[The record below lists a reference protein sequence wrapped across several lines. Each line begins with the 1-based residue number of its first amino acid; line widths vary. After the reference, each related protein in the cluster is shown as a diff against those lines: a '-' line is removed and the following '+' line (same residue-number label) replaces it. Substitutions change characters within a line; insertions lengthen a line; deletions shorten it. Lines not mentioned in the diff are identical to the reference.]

1 MSYISPTHRT
11 APRDSLTSALPIPIT
26 RTAPTRRWRA
36 SSVVLITSFW
46 AVLQFGGLFTPGLLD
61 DVDSVY
67 IQIARE
73 MLQRHDFVTPTI
85 DGVRF
90 FDKPPLLYWM
100 AAGSMHLFG
109 VHDWAA
115 RLPLALGVLALL
127 LAVYALG
134 LRFYGTSSLA
144 SPESSGA
151 PSIRALA
158 DGWDVQVSHPHL
170 PNDRAGLYAA
180 LAMGTCLGPYI
191 YTRFY
196 IPDILIALWMALA
209 VHFFLIAVD
218 RSTSSTT
225 DIKPSPSPQDPT
237 QSDILGAPFM
247 RGSIAE
253 EGDASRPHL
262 AHQSALLPM
271 LGFAAV
277 TALNLLTKGLIGLVF
292 PVAFALLY
300 LAFTRQLKLLRKLH
314 LLPSTLVFLAIAA
327 PWHILAALRNP
338 SVPMPPGLGL
348 PAHAGWAWFYLYNEH
363 IARFL
368 GRRIPHDYGQVPI
381 PIFWALLLLWLFPWV
396 AFLPAALRDAIRTL
410 RRRTSDPNLR
420 FDSDATFS
428 ATQTLGA
435 PHLASEMWV
444 PTNSPSNDRPREAA
458 LSCLLWAGI
467 ILGFFTLSSR
477 QEYYHLPA
485 LPALALLVGAFLA
498 SADRT
503 LRTANSATRQALR
516 ASLYFLT
523 PLGTILFLLCG
534 YLALTAP
541 TPAAGTTLAEVLRSN
556 PNLYNLSLG
565 HVFDLTGPAMGFFR
579 GPLLTV
585 ALGMLFL
592 GPIAYLIRRTAS
604 PDRPNRAFAANLLIA
619 AAMTAV
625 LLAAHEGLVRFYPI
639 LGSKDLAIAIDRD
652 LRPGDIILND
662 GELTSG
668 SALLFYTP
676 QSAAPILLVNGRING
691 PWFGSFY
698 PDAPKIFV
706 NDQQLAHL
714 WSGPHRLFLLTDH
727 PESRTTFLSP
737 QAPVHT
743 YATSGYKTILTNR

>member
-1 MSYISPTHRT
+1 
-11 APRDSLTSALPIPIT
+11 LTQPNQIPN
-26 RTAPTRRWRA
+26 RWRK
-36 SSVVLITSFW
+36 SSVALIVSFW
-46 AVLQFGGLFTPGLLD
+46 AVLQIGGLFSPGLLD
-61 DVDSVY
+61 DVDSIY

-134 LRFYGTSSLA
+134 IRFYSPTSLGTLFIRGPIA
-144 SPESSGA
+144 DEWDANLSPST
-151 PSIRALA
+151 I
-158 DGWDVQVSHPHL
+158 

-180 LAMGTCLGPYI
+180 LAMATCLGPYL

-196 IPDILIALWMALA
+196 IPDILIALWMTLA
-209 VHFFLIAVD
+209 VHFFLIALD
-218 RSTSSTT
+218 RTRT
-225 DIKPSPSPQDPT
+225 
-237 QSDILGAPFM
+237 
-247 RGSIAE
+247 
-253 EGDASRPHL
+253 PH
-262 AHQSALLPM
+262 HQSAVILTEAQSAQSTNSNTLDSASAARPFLATNSALWPM

-277 TALNLLTKGLIGLVF
+277 TALNLLTKGLIGVIF

-300 LAFTRQLKLLRKLH
+300 LAITHQLNLLRKLH
-314 LLPSTLVFLAIAA
+314 LIPSTLVFFAIAA
-327 PWHILAALRNP
+327 PWHILAAIRNP
-338 SVPMPPGLGL
+338 PIAMPPGLGL

-396 AFLPAALRDAIRTL
+396 TFLPTALRDAIRTL
-410 RRRTSDPNLR
+410 RRRTTSDPNLR
-420 FDSDATFS
+420 FDSDPNFSPATV
-428 ATQTLGA
+428 TNEGA
-435 PHLASEMWV
+435 PMICGSIAAERGDEFSV
-444 PTNSPSNDRPREAA
+444 SPDRTREAA
-458 LSCLLWAGI
+458 VSCLLWAGI

-485 LPALALLVGAFLA
+485 LPALALLVGGFLA
-498 SADRT
+498 AAD
-503 LRTANSATRQALR
+503 ATRRNQSHAAKRALN
-516 ASLYFLT
+516 ATLYFLV
-523 PLGTILFLLCG
+523 PLGTILFLLCS

-541 TPAAGTTLAEVLRSN
+541 HHAANTTLSDVLRSN
-556 PNLYNLSLG
+556 PADYTLSLG
-565 HVFDLTGPAMGFFR
+565 HLFDLTGPAMGFFR

-592 GPIAYLIRRTAS
+592 GPIAYLVRR
-604 PDRPNRAFAANLLIA
+604 RNAFAANLLLA
-619 AAMTAV
+619 AAMTAI

-639 LGSKDLAIAIDRD
+639 LGSKDLAIAIDRN
-652 LRPGDIILND
+652 LRPGDLILND

-676 QSAAPILLVNGRING
+676 QSAAPLYLVNGRING

-698 PDAPKIFV
+698 PDAPKIFL
-706 NDQQLAHL
+706 NDADLARL
-714 WSGPHRLFLLTDH
+714 WHGPHRLFLLTEN
-727 PESRTTFLSP
+727 PEARAKFLSP
-737 QAPVHT
+737 DGPVHT
-743 YATSGYKTILTNR
+743 YATSGGKTILTNE

>member
-1 MSYISPTHRT
+1 M
-11 APRDSLTSALPIPIT
+11 TSAAPIATIH
-26 RTAPTRRWRA
+26 TAPTRRWRT
-36 SSVVLITSFW
+36 SSVAVITAFW
-46 AVLQFGGLFTPGLLD
+46 AILQIGGLFTPGLLD

-109 VHDWAA
+109 IHDWAA

-134 LRFYGTSSLA
+134 IRFYGAPAATIKL
-144 SPESSGA
+144 SPSA
-151 PSIRALA
+151 QDPSA
-158 DGWDVQVSHPHL
+158 QV
-170 PNDRAGLYAA
+170 DRAGLYAA
-180 LAMGTCLGPYI
+180 LAMATCIGPYI

-196 IPDILIALWMALA
+196 IPDILIALWMTLA
-209 VHFFLIAVD
+209 VHFFLIALD
-218 RSTSSTT
+218 RVRITT
-225 DIKPSPSPQDPT
+225 NP
-237 QSDILGAPFM
+237 GAPCLASETWVRRM
-247 RGSIAE
+247 RA
-253 EGDASRPHL
+253 
-262 AHQSALLPM
+262 SALLPI

-277 TALNLLTKGLIGLVF
+277 TALNLLTKGFIGVVF
-292 PVAFALLY
+292 PLAFALLY
-300 LAFTRQLKLLRKLH
+300 LAITRQLNLFRKLH
-314 LLPSTLVFLAIAA
+314 VISSTLVFLAIAA

-338 SVPMPPGLGL
+338 PVPMPPGLGL
-348 PAHAGWAWFYLYNEH
+348 PTRAGWAWFYLYNEH
-363 IARFL
+363 VARFL
-368 GRRIPHDYGQVPI
+368 GHRIPHDYGQVPI

-410 RRRTSDPNLR
+410 RSPRASRSVR
-420 FDSDATFS
+420 FDSDADFS
-428 ATQTLGA
+428 SAQDPGA
-435 PHLASEMWV
+435 PRLASEMWV
-444 PTNSPSNDRPREAA
+444 PTAPVASRTDHRREAA
-458 LSCLLWAGI
+458 LACLLWAGI

-485 LPALALLVGAFLA
+485 LPALALLVGGFLA
-498 SADRT
+498 TADRQRDQT
-503 LRTANSATRQALR
+503 LAVRAALRALR
-516 ASLYFLT
+516 ASLYLLV
-523 PLGTILFLLCG
+523 PIGTLLFFLCG
-534 YLALTAP
+534 CLAFTAP
-541 TPAAGTTLAEVLRSN
+541 THAADITLSDVLRSN

-585 ALGMLFL
+585 ALGMLTL
-592 GPIAYLIRRTAS
+592 GPIAYLIRR
-604 PDRPNRAFAANLLIA
+604 RNAFAANLLIA
-619 AAMTAV
+619 AAMTAI

-639 LGSKDLAIAIDRD
+639 LGSKDLALAIDRD

-676 QSAAPILLVNGRING
+676 QSVAPIYLVNGRVNG

-706 NDQQLAHL
+706 DDTQLKHL
-714 WSGPHRLFLLTDH
+714 WAGPHRLFLLTEN
-727 PESRTTFLSP
+727 PEARSATLSP
-737 QAPVHT
+737 FATVHIF
-743 YATSGYKTILTNR
+743 ATSGDKSILTNR